1 MFAAGRASSQELWIC
16 SVMRDSDYLEDIR
29 VAGAKAHEFLGSARF
44 EGFLEDEKT
53 QAACIR
59 QLEIIGEA
67 VKRLSQ
73 ETRNIYPDIPWREWA
88 GMRDILIHAYDRV
101 DPEEVWK
108 TIKQDLPTLLQAI
121 SA

>member
-1 MFAAGRASSQELWIC
+1 M
-16 SVMRDSDYLEDIR
+16 MRDPDYLEDIR
-29 VAGAKAHEFLGSARF
+29 VSGEKALEFLGASLF
-44 EGFLEDEKT
+44 EVFLEDEKT

-67 VKRLSQ
+67 VKRLSE
-73 ETRNIYPDIPWREWA
+73 ETRNHYPDVPWREWA

-108 TIKQDLPTLLQAI
+108 TIKQDLPALLQAI